1 MSTSA
6 TSPRLQL
13 LVGLGTL
20 AVAAVMAAGAWF
32 IPSTAGYQGVG
43 PNFLPWVVSAVL
55 ALCGALLSWHATHG
69 GYREMEV
76 PSGAGRGDWKAFAW
90 VSAGVLEI
98 AALITT
104 LGFVL
109 ACALGF
115 VLAVRGLRGSEGKP
129 GGGAKRTLI
138 DTAIGL
144 AISAPVFWLFRKLLG
159 LTLPALTQ
167 SGWI

>member
-1 MSTSA
+1 MSASA

-32 IPSTAGYQGVG
+32 IPSEAGYQGVG
-43 PNFLPWVVSAVL
+43 PNFLPWLVSAVL
-55 ALCGALLSWHATHG
+55 ALCGALLCWHATQG
-69 GYREMEV
+69 GYREMEA
-76 PSGAGRGDWKAFAW
+76 PSGAERGDWKAFAW
-90 VSAGVLEI
+90 VSAGVLGI

-109 ACALGF
+109 SCALGF

-129 GGGAKRTLI
+129 AGGMRQTLA
-138 DTAIGL
+138 DAAIGL